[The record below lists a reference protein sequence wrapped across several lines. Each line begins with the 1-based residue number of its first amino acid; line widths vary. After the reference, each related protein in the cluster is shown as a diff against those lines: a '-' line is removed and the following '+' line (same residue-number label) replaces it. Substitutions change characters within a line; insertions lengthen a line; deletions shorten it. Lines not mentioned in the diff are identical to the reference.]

1 MVRSQRDTREEPAV
15 TTEPTVTERQA
26 QDYVAIKRT
35 VTMTSIADIADR
47 IPEVFAWLGQHDIE
61 PAGAPFLKYNVIDME
76 RELEIEAGV
85 PVNTPVEGSGE
96 IFAGVLPAGRYATV
110 THVGH
115 PDDLIDV
122 TGRLLNWAHEHDLE
136 FDRADSPA
144 GDVWRCRLEIYHSNP
159 MEVPIDKWETEL
171 AFLLR

>member
-1 MVRSQRDTREEPAV
+1 MVRSHPATKEEPAV
-15 TTEPTVTERQA
+15 TTEPTVTDRPT
-26 QDYVAIKRT
+26 QDYVGIRRT

-47 IPEVFAWLGQHDIE
+47 IPDLFAWLGQRGIQ

-85 PVNTPVEGSGE
+85 PIGAPVEGSGE
-96 IFAGVLPAGRYATV
+96 VFAGVLPAGRYATV

-115 PDDLIDV
+115 PDDLLQV
-122 TGRLLNWAHEHDLE
+122 TADFLGWAHGRDLE
-136 FDRADSPA
+136 FDRHDSPA
-144 GDVWRCRLEIYHSNP
+144 GDVWRCRLEFYHSNP
-159 MEVPIDKWETEL
+159 VEVPIDKWETEL